1 MTGSRLEELARCYQR
16 PPLRCQGAGSL
27 EAVTTF
33 VEGNA
38 MEAVPSQMQSAA
50 SGIIRAM
57 HNVMRDVIGVAKDR
71 KNSHYNFFFTG
82 HDDVTEALRPHFVNH
97 GIVQD
102 VSIVGHE
109 RIQATRESKGKST
122 EDSIARVHVIITW
135 TSVEDGTSK
144 TVHTFGESSAAG
156 TTADLQVGKA
166 VSYAVKVAQLKTF
179 MLLGGYQ
186 DSEVGAGAEEVWK
199 APSDARG
206 GKAPSE
212 RPPGN
217 PVSDEQVE
225 LLVSEYNAVSAK
237 GDLDKL
243 RVAVAAMLDRT
254 SEEQYKRLNEA
265 DERAAGRVSGSK

>member
-1 MTGSRLEELARCYQR
+1 MDSI
-16 PPLRCQGAGSL
+16 P
-27 EAVTTF
+27 V
-33 VEGNA
+33 
-38 MEAVPSQMQSAA
+38 QMQSCA

-57 HNVMRDVIGVAKDR
+57 HNVMRDVIGVAKER

-102 VSIVGHE
+102 VSVVGHD

-135 TSVEDGTSK
+135 TSVDDGTSK
-144 TVHTFGESSAAG
+144 TVHTYGESSAAG

-186 DSEVGAGAEEVWK
+186 DSEVGAGAPEPRE
-199 APSDARG
+199 ASG
-206 GKAPSE
+206 GSKSPSE

-237 GDLDKL
+237 GELDKL
-243 RVAVAAMLDRT
+243 RASVAAMLDRA
-254 SEEQYKRLNEA
+254 SDEQYKRLQDA